1 MSRPR
6 IALSRF
12 LKKGWTI
19 SVARYAMILVVAL
32 IAYAVVLL
40 LAGKDPIKAYADT
53 FSFALGTS
61 YGFSEVLVR
70 MIPLLL
76 TAVAVALPSRLGLIN
91 VGGEGQLYMG
101 AWLATWGAITFTG
114 LPQPVFIPV
123 LIILGFVGGGC
134 WAAFA
139 GFLRA
144 RGWVNETITTL
155 LMNYVAPLIVGYSVY
170 GMWRSREIGS
180 AAFPQTVAFP
190 DAARLPRFFG
200 TRVHLGLIL
209 GIVALFAFWFVMSRT
224 KWGLK
229 MRAIGG
235 NPEAARRLGV
245 RLGLYIVVVMFIAG
259 GIAGLAGM
267 AEVTALHGR
276 LRAGFSP
283 GYGFMGFLISWLA
296 GGSPLGIF
304 VMAFVLA
311 VVFSGG
317 TLLQITQGVPFSAIN
332 VLMAIILFV
341 VLANPR
347 FSIGA
352 LKRAFMSRGR
362 QK

>member
-1 MSRPR
+1 MHRAWGG
-6 IALSRF
+6 IAQFVKR
-12 LKKGWTI
+12 GWT
-19 SVARYAMILVVAL
+19 VAAARYAGILGGAL
-32 IAYAVVLL
+32 IAYAAVLL
-40 LAGKDPIKAYADT
+40 LAGKDPIRAYADT
-53 FSFALGTS
+53 FSFALGTR

-101 AWLATWGAITFTG
+101 AWLATWGAIT
-114 LPQPVFIPV
+114 LPSLPKAVFIPI
-123 LIILGFVGGGC
+123 LIVMGFVGGGG

-155 LMNYVAPLIVGYSVY
+155 LMNYVAPLLVGYSVY
-170 GMWRSREIGS
+170 GMWRSREVGS

-200 TRVHLGLIL
+200 TRVHLGLLL
-209 GIVALFAFWFVMSRT
+209 GMVALLGLWFVMERT

-235 NPEAARRLGV
+235 NPEASRRLGI

-259 GIAGLAGM
+259 GIAGVAGM

-296 GGSPLGIF
+296 GGSPLGIL
-304 VMAFVLA
+304 MMSFVLA
-311 VVFSGG
+311 IVFSGG

-347 FSIGA
+347 FSSGA
-352 LKRAFMSRGR
+352 LRRGFQR
-362 QK
+362 GGGRR

>member
-1 MSRPR
+1 MNRMFARSAR
-6 IALSRF
+6 IVRT
-12 LKKGWTI
+12 GWAI
-19 SVARYAMILVVAL
+19 AVARYAVILAVAL
-32 IAYAVVLL
+32 IAYAIVLL
-40 LAGKDPIKAYADT
+40 LAGKDPIQAYADT
-53 FSFALGTS
+53 FSFALGTR
-61 YGFSEVLVR
+61 YGFSEVIVR

-76 TAVAVALPSRLGLIN
+76 TAVAVALPSKLGLIN

-101 AWLATWGAITFTG
+101 AWLATWGAITFTS
-114 LPQPVFIPV
+114 LPQAIFVPL
-123 LIILGFVGGGC
+123 LIVLGFLGGGA
-134 WAAFA
+134 WAAVA

-155 LMNYVAPLIVGYSVY
+155 LMNYVAPLLVGFSVY
-170 GMWRSREIGS
+170 GMWRSREMGS
-180 AAFPQTVAFP
+180 SAFPQSVAFP

-200 TRVHLGLIL
+200 TRVHLGIV
-209 GIVALFAFWFVMSRT
+209 VALVVLFVFWFVMERT

-235 NPEAARRLGV
+235 NPEAARRLGI
-245 RLGLYIVVVMFIAG
+245 RLGIYIVVIMFLAG

-283 GYGFMGFLISWLA
+283 GYGFMGFLISWLT
-296 GGSPLGIF
+296 GGSAVGILT
-304 VMAFVLA
+304 MSFVLA

-317 TLLQITQGVPFSAIN
+317 TLLQITQGVPFAAIN

-341 VLANPR
+341 VLAKPR
-347 FSIGA
+347 LVWAA
-352 LKRAFMSRGR
+352 LRRKS
-362 QK
+362 

>member
-1 MSRPR
+1 MNRMFARSAR
-6 IALSRF
+6 IVRT
-12 LKKGWTI
+12 GWAI
-19 SVARYAMILVVAL
+19 AVARYAVILAVAL
-32 IAYAVVLL
+32 IAYAIVLL
-40 LAGKDPIKAYADT
+40 LAGKDPIQAYADT
-53 FSFALGTS
+53 FSFALGTR
-61 YGFSEVLVR
+61 YGFSEVIVR

-76 TAVAVALPSRLGLIN
+76 TAVAVALPSKLGLIN

-101 AWLATWGAITFTG
+101 AWLATWGAITFTS
-114 LPQPVFIPV
+114 LPQAIFVPL
-123 LIILGFVGGGC
+123 LIVLGFLGGGA
-134 WAAFA
+134 WAAVA

-155 LMNYVAPLIVGYSVY
+155 LMNYVAPLIVGFSVY
-170 GMWRSREIGS
+170 GMWRSREMGS
-180 AAFPQTVAFP
+180 SAFPQSVAFP

-200 TRVHLGLIL
+200 TRVHLGIV
-209 GIVALFAFWFVMSRT
+209 VALVVLFVFWFVMERT

-235 NPEAARRLGV
+235 NPEAARRLGI
-245 RLGLYIVVVMFIAG
+245 RLGIYIVVIMFLAG

-283 GYGFMGFLISWLA
+283 GYGFMGFLISWLT
-296 GGSPLGIF
+296 GGSAVGILT
-304 VMAFVLA
+304 MSFVLA

-317 TLLQITQGVPFSAIN
+317 TLLQITQGVPFAAIN

-341 VLANPR
+341 VLAKPR
-347 FSIGA
+347 LVWAA
-352 LKRAFMSRGR
+352 LRRKS
-362 QK
+362 

>member
-1 MSRPR
+1 MNRMFARSAR
-6 IALSRF
+6 IVRT
-12 LKKGWTI
+12 GWAI
-19 SVARYAMILVVAL
+19 AVARYAVILAVAL
-32 IAYAVVLL
+32 IAYAIVLL
-40 LAGKDPIKAYADT
+40 LAGKDPIQAYVDT
-53 FSFALGTS
+53 FSFALGTR
-61 YGFSEVLVR
+61 YGFSEVIVR

-76 TAVAVALPSRLGLIN
+76 TAVAVALPSKLGLIN

-101 AWLATWGAITFTG
+101 AWLATWGAITFTS
-114 LPQPVFIPV
+114 LPQAIFVPLLIV
-123 LIILGFVGGGC
+123 LGCLGGGA
-134 WAAFA
+134 WAAVA

-155 LMNYVAPLIVGYSVY
+155 LMNYVAPLLVGFSVY
-170 GMWRSREIGS
+170 GMWRSREMGS
-180 AAFPQTVAFP
+180 SAFPQSVAFP

-200 TRVHLGLIL
+200 TRVHLGIV
-209 GIVALFAFWFVMSRT
+209 VALVVLFVFWFVMERT

-235 NPEAARRLGV
+235 NPEAARRLGI
-245 RLGLYIVVVMFIAG
+245 RLGIYIVVIMFLAG

-283 GYGFMGFLISWLA
+283 GYGFMGFLISWLT
-296 GGSPLGIF
+296 GGSAVGILT
-304 VMAFVLA
+304 MSFVLA

-317 TLLQITQGVPFSAIN
+317 TLLQITQGVPFAAIN

-341 VLANPR
+341 VLAKPR
-347 FSIGA
+347 LVWAA
-352 LKRAFMSRGR
+352 LRRKS
-362 QK
+362 

>member
-1 MSRPR
+1 MSRR
-6 IALSRF
+6 WATVYGV
-12 LKKGWTI
+12 LKGGW
-19 SVARYAMILVVAL
+19 SAAVARYAVILTVAL
-32 IAYAVVLL
+32 IGYAAVLL
-40 LAGKDPIKAYADT
+40 LAGKDPVRAYADT
-53 FSFALGTS
+53 FAYALGTR

-76 TAVAVALPSRLGLIN
+76 TGVAVALPARLGLIN

-101 AWLATWGAITFTG
+101 AWLATWGAITFTT
-114 LPQPVFIPV
+114 LPQFLLIPLLV
-123 LIILGFVGGGC
+123 LMGFVGGGC

-139 GFLRA
+139 GLLRA
-144 RGWVNETITTL
+144 RGLVNETITTL
-155 LMNYVAPLIVGYSVY
+155 LMNYVAPLLVGYSVY
-170 GMWRSREIGS
+170 GMWRSREVGS

-190 DAARLPRFFG
+190 SAARLPRFFG
-200 TRVHLGLIL
+200 TRVHLGLVL
-209 GIVALFAFWFVMSRT
+209 GLIALFAVWFVVERT

-235 NPEAARRLGV
+235 NPEAARRLGI

-259 GIAGLAGM
+259 GVAGLAGM

-296 GGSPLGIF
+296 GGSPPGIL
-304 VMAFVLA
+304 VMSFVLA
-311 VVFSGG
+311 IVFAGG
-317 TLLQITQGVPFSAIN
+317 TLLQISQGLPFAAIN
-332 VLMAIILFV
+332 VLMAMILFV

-347 FSIGA
+347 FSVSV
-352 LKRAFMSRGR
+352 LKRALAGKGR
-362 QK
+362 QR

>member
-1 MSRPR
+1 MNRMFARSAR
-6 IALSRF
+6 IVRT
-12 LKKGWTI
+12 GWAI
-19 SVARYAMILVVAL
+19 AVARYAVILAVAL
-32 IAYAVVLL
+32 IAYAIVLL
-40 LAGKDPIKAYADT
+40 LAGKDPIQAYVDT
-53 FSFALGTS
+53 FSFALGTR
-61 YGFSEVLVR
+61 YGFSEVIVR

-76 TAVAVALPSRLGLIN
+76 TAVAVALPSKLGLIN

-101 AWLATWGAITFTG
+101 AWLATWGAITFTS
-114 LPQPVFIPV
+114 LPQAIFVPL
-123 LIILGFVGGGC
+123 LIVLGFLGGGA
-134 WAAFA
+134 WAAVA

-155 LMNYVAPLIVGYSVY
+155 LMNYVAPLIVGFSVY
-170 GMWRSREIGS
+170 GMWRSREMGS
-180 AAFPQTVAFP
+180 SAFPQSVAFP

-200 TRVHLGLIL
+200 TRVHLGIV
-209 GIVALFAFWFVMSRT
+209 VALVVLFVFWFVMERT

-235 NPEAARRLGV
+235 NPEAARRLGI
-245 RLGLYIVVVMFIAG
+245 RLGIYIVVIMFLAG

-283 GYGFMGFLISWLA
+283 GYGFMGFLISWLT
-296 GGSPLGIF
+296 GGSAVGILT
-304 VMAFVLA
+304 MSFVLA

-317 TLLQITQGVPFSAIN
+317 TLLQITQGVPFAAIN

-341 VLANPR
+341 VLAKPR
-347 FSIGA
+347 LVWAA
-352 LKRAFMSRGR
+352 LRRKS
-362 QK
+362 